1 MRAPF
6 CLAQAVV
13 PGMKFRKWGHTVNV
27 SSVVGVKGWPDN
39 SHYVGTKAAA
49 IGFLALEL
57 GTHGIAAYSVC
68 PTMTATKMTTNSM
81 TPEDL
86 EAFAQTNPMECLAL
100 PEDVANVVAFLY
112 SPGSGFIT
120 GQTISPSG
128 GSFAGAM

>member
-6 CLAQAVV
+6 FLAQAVV

-81 TPEDL
+81 TPED
-86 EAFAQTNPMECLAL
+86 
-100 PEDVANVVAFLY
+100 VANVVAFLY